1 MKREEII
8 IEIKEILL
16 DDTLAVDDPIEFDS
30 MSVLLLIAFLDDNF
44 SILVKEAQIKKFETI
59 SSILTF
65 IGKENIEE

>member
-16 DDTLAVDDPIEFDS
+16 DDTLGVDDSIEFDS

-44 SILVKEAQIKKFETI
+44 SIPVQEPEIKKFKSI

-65 IGKENIEE
+65 IGNENIEQ